1 MKTQIKMTLIASAI
15 AALVSAPAMADDHEG
30 HHGKPDVKIKISK
43 DISVK
48 KDINLKVN
56 KTINKN
62 VTDNIVN
69 NDVRDIT
76 VNAEAA
82 ANAMDQQLITNNEV
96 DNVKLTNNAKI
107 GDNVGT
113 NASGNIGMNV
123 AAGDTNVQDN
133 AAALAAVDAGFVFGQ
148 STATV
153 DVGQTNMGNTT
164 MNSGVTNTASIA
176 DNAFQSASGNIGV
189 NVASGTGNGQKNTM
203 AASVSTSRVASA
215 SINSTQASAG
225 NSIRNEGRTE
235 KYTDLVN
242 VTLKGGSIGGY
253 KGAGSGSYSG
263 RTSSTITGQ
272 MDQIGN
278 VYPDTWSGAS
288 HPSGSVT
295 GHIDLDTA
303 TQGGSDLNGD
313 GGALAF
319 GTHDMK
325 SSGSEGGSLGFKEQ
339 GMIGLSSV
347 MSGSVATTRYVVIN
361 AENDASLSG
370 NAFSKAA
377 GNIGV
382 NVAAGTGNLQSNSLS
397 MAVSCVSCG
406 KGGTGE

>member
-15 AALVSAPAMADDHEG
+15 AALVSAPAMAATH
-30 HHGKPDVKIKISK
+30 KNVN
-43 DISVK
+43 
-48 KDINLKVN
+48 INI
-56 KTINKN
+56 TKN

-69 NDVRDIT
+69 NDVRDIR

-82 ANAMDQQLITNNEV
+82 AKAVDTQLITENSVTNT
-96 DNVKLTNNAKI
+96 KLTNDSKI
-107 GDNVGT
+107 GDNVGSS
-113 NASGNIGMNV
+113 ASGNIGMNV

-133 AAALAAVDAGFVFGQ
+133 AAALSAVDAGFVFGQ
-148 STATV
+148 STAAVT
-153 DVGQTNMGNTT
+153 VGQANIGNTT
-164 MNSGVTNTASIA
+164 MNSGVMNTASIG
-176 DNAFQSASGNIGV
+176 NSAFQSASGNIGV

-203 AASVSTSRVASA
+203 AASVSTARVANA
-215 SINSTQASAG
+215 SINSTQISAG

-235 KYTDLVN
+235 KYTDLVS
-242 VTLKGGSIGGY
+242 VTLRGSSKGSY
-253 KGAGSGSYSG
+253 AGSGSGSYQG
-263 RTSSTITGQ
+263 RTASTTTGQ

-288 HPSGSVT
+288 HPNGSVT

-325 SSGSEGGSLGFKEQ
+325 STGSESGSLGFKEQ
-339 GMIGLSSV
+339 GSIGLSTV
-347 MSGSVATTRYVVIN
+347 MSGQVATTRYVVVN
-361 AENDASLSG
+361 AVNDASLSG
-370 NAFSKAA
+370 DAFSKAS

-406 KGGTGE
+406 KVGG